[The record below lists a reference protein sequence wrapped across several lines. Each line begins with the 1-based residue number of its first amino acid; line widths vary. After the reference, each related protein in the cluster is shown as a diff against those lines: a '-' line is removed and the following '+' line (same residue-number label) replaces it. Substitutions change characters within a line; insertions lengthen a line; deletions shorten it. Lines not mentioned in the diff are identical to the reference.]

1 MPRGADTGTRQAYL
15 VEHYRPGLDVSQL
28 TCAVAR
34 VRETIVEMERT
45 GEPIH
50 YVSSTIVPS
59 DESFYCVIEAATEED
74 VRGAYAHAGVPFERM
89 SAAILVEASIER
101 EQGEVTR

>member
-1 MPRGADTGTRQAYL
+1 MARGADTGTRQAYL

-28 TCAVAR
+28 TGAIAR
-34 VRETIVEMERT
+34 VRETVAEMEHT

-74 VRGAYAHAGVPFERM
+74 VRGVYARAGVPFERM
-89 SAAILVEASIER
+89 SVAILVEPRWRASKGVPR
-101 EQGEVTR
+101 

>member
-1 MPRGADTGTRQAYL
+1 MARGADSGTRQAYL

-28 TCAVAR
+28 TRAVAR
-34 VRETIVEMERT
+34 VSETIAEMEHT

-59 DESFYCVIEAATEED
+59 DESFYCVLEAATEED
-74 VRGAYAHAGVPFERM
+74 VRGAYARAGVPFERM
-89 SAAILVEASIER
+89 SAAVLVEA
-101 EQGEVTR
+101 

>member
-1 MPRGADTGTRQAYL
+1 MARGADTGTRQAYL

-28 TCAVAR
+28 TSAIAR
-34 VRETIVEMERT
+34 VRAAVVEMERT
-45 GEPIH
+45 GEPMH

-74 VRGAYAHAGVPFERM
+74 VRGAYARVGIPFERI
-89 SAAILVEASIER
+89 SPAIPVDD
-101 EQGEVTR
+101 

>member
-1 MPRGADTGTRQAYL
+1 MARGADTGTRQAYL

-28 TCAVAR
+28 TRAVAR
-34 VRETIVEMERT
+34 VSETIAELKRT

-59 DESFYCVIEAATEED
+59 DESFYCVIEAATQED
-74 VRGAYAHAGVPFERM
+74 VRGAYARAGVPFERV
-89 SAAILVEASIER
+89 SAAITVD
-101 EQGEVTR
+101 G

>member
-1 MPRGADTGTRQAYL
+1 MACAADTGPRQAYL

-28 TCAVAR
+28 TSAIAR
-34 VRETIVEMERT
+34 VRETVVEMENA

-50 YVSSTIVPS
+50 HVSSTLVPS

-74 VRGAYAHAGVPFERM
+74 VRNAYARAAVPFERL
-89 SAAILVEASIER
+89 SAAILVD
-101 EQGEVTR
+101 T

>member
-1 MPRGADTGTRQAYL
+1 MTRGPDTGTRHAYL
-15 VEHYRPGLDVSQL
+15 VEHYRPGVDVSQL
-28 TCAVAR
+28 TSAIAR
-34 VRETIVEMERT
+34 LRETVVEMQHT

-74 VRGAYAHAGVPFERM
+74 VRAAYARADVPFERM
-89 SAAILVEASIER
+89 SAAILMEA
-101 EQGEVTR
+101 

>member
-1 MPRGADTGTRQAYL
+1 MARGADTGPRQAYL

-28 TCAVAR
+28 TGAIAR
-34 VRETIVEMERT
+34 VRETVVEMEHT

-59 DESFYCVIEAATEED
+59 DESFYCVITATEED
-74 VRGAYAHAGVPFERM
+74 VRGAYARAGVPFERM
-89 SAAILVEASIER
+89 SAAILVEA
-101 EQGEVTR
+101 

>member
-1 MPRGADTGTRQAYL
+1 MARGADTETRQAYL

-28 TCAVAR
+28 KGAIAR
-34 VRETIVEMERT
+34 VRDTVVELEHT

-59 DESFYCVIEAATEED
+59 DESFYCVIEAATKEQ
-74 VRGAYAHAGVPFERM
+74 VLGAYARAGVPFERV
-89 SAAILVEASIER
+89 SAAILVEAEAEMAR
-101 EQGEVTR
+101 PRR

>member
-1 MPRGADTGTRQAYL
+1 MARRADTETRQAYL

-28 TCAVAR
+28 TSAVTR
-34 VRETIVEMERT
+34 VRETVVEMEHS

-74 VRGAYAHAGVPFERM
+74 VHGAYARAGVPCERM
-89 SAAILVEASIER
+89 SAAILMDA
-101 EQGEVTR
+101 

>member
-1 MPRGADTGTRQAYL
+1 MARDADTGTRQAYL

-28 TCAVAR
+28 TGAIAA
-34 VRETIVEMERT
+34 VREAVVEMEHT

-59 DESFYCVIEAATEED
+59 DESFFCVIEAAAED
-74 VRGAYAHAGVPFERM
+74 GVRSAYARAGVPFERI
-89 SAAILVEASIER
+89 SAAIPVD
-101 EQGEVTR
+101 G

>member
-1 MPRGADTGTRQAYL
+1 MARGADTGTRQAYL

-28 TCAVAR
+28 TSAVAR
-34 VRETIVEMERT
+34 VRETVVGMEHT

-59 DESFYCVIEAATEED
+59 DESFYRVIEAASEQD
-74 VRGAYAHAGVPFERM
+74 VRRAYARAGVLFERM
-89 SAAILVEASIER
+89 SAAILVAA
-101 EQGEVTR
+101 

>member
-1 MPRGADTGTRQAYL
+1 MARGADTEPRQAYL

-28 TCAVAR
+28 TRAIAR
-34 VRETIVEMERT
+34 VRAAVVEMERA

-59 DESFYCVIEAATEED
+59 DESFYCVIEAATKEE
-74 VRGAYAHAGVPFERM
+74 VRGAYARAGVPFERM
-89 SAAILVEASIER
+89 SPAILVEA
-101 EQGEVTR
+101 